1 MKSVAKYRRFA
12 EEYRRLSEKLSRPK
26 DKEALQL
33 MARAWDGI
41 ATECE
46 NRLIRKTVRE
56 LLNHICQETV
66 G

>member
-12 EEYRRLSEKLSRPK
+12 EEYRRLSDKLHNPK

-33 MARAWDGI
+33 MARAWDTV
-41 ATECE
+41 ATESE
-46 NRLIRKTVRE
+46 DRLISKAVRE
-56 LLNHICQETV
+56 LLDRICREAV